1 MREEYTTTTYDNV
14 DDCVCP
20 FRLASSG
27 THCDCMGRKCMA
39 WVAQLDD
46 GGKPTGSGRCGMVR
60 FLQMPM
66 YPAFTPLGEIRE
78 L

>member
-20 FRLASSG
+20 FRLASSS
-27 THCDCMGRKCMA
+27 TSCRCMGRRCMA
-39 WVAQLDD
+39 WVVQLADS
-46 GGKPTGSGRCGMVR
+46 GKPTGSGRCGMVGS

-66 YPAFTPLGEIRE
+66 TCTPC
-78 L
+78 